1 MGTWG
6 VGIFQNDV
14 ALEVKDSYIKKLQV
28 GKSNNEAYI
37 ETFNELNEMAAD
49 PDDKIDFWLA
59 IASLMYDYGRL
70 TSDVKNKA
78 LELINS
84 KNDEERWDAKDK
96 KKRNHIIE
104 SLKEKLLS
112 QQPEEVKVKVVKK
125 RTPKIKPNEIY
136 YFVLDDEAFRNEF
149 FYKYYVYVLVDSW
162 TEYDNRIMGLGDE
175 HALIYLKISD
185 HAVSDVEELDSLPF
199 FNYALN
205 IDNEKKK
212 LEDKRI
218 RIDNQGFSAMKKR
231 LTYFGTYSF
240 HREPYEMIFRWEEW
254 QSVYINYKGE
264 NGWNGKSALWAHL
277 INQDVVPALR
287 KNGMK

>member
-37 ETFNELNEMAAD
+37 ETVNELNEIVAD

-70 TSDVKNKA
+70 TADVKNKA
-78 LELINS
+78 LEIINS

-136 YFVLDDEAFRNEF
+136 YFVLDDEAFRKEF
-149 FYKYYVYVLVDSW
+149 FYNYFVYVLVDSW
-162 TEYDNRIMGLGDE
+162 INYDNRIAGLGDE
-175 HALIYLKISD
+175 HALIYLNISE
-185 HAVSDVEELDSLPF
+185 HAVSDIEELDKLPF
-199 FNYALN
+199 FNYALDVDSEN
-205 IDNEKKK
+205 KK

-218 RIDNQGFSAMKKR
+218 RIDNQGFSVIRKR
-231 LTYFGTYSF
+231 LTYFGTYRF
-240 HREPYEMIFRWEEW
+240 QREPYEMIFRWEEW

-287 KNGMK
+287 KYGMK

>member
-37 ETFNELNEMAAD
+37 ETFNELNEMVAD

-70 TSDVKNKA
+70 TPDVKNKA
-78 LELINS
+78 LEIINS
-84 KNDEERWDAKDK
+84 KNDEERWDSKDK

-149 FYKYYVYVLVDSW
+149 FYEYYVYVLVDSW

-175 HALIYLKISD
+175 HALIYLKITD

-218 RIDNQGFSAMKKR
+218 LIDNQGFSAMKKR
-231 LTYFGTYSF
+231 LTYLGTYSF
-240 HREPYEMIFRWEEW
+240 QREPYEMVFRWEEW

-264 NGWNGKSALWAHL
+264 NEWNGKSALWPHL